1 MQKREREKVQKRE
14 GEKVQKG
21 RGGGEAE
28 GVTLVSARGGDR
40 PCEASGAIKKSS
52 LPPLGAR
59 LIDQAKRCKSPPIF
73 KFFLIFACP

>member
-28 GVTLVSARGGDR
+28 GVTLVSTRGGDR

-52 LPPLGAR
+52 LPL
-59 LIDQAKRCKSPPIF
+59 
-73 KFFLIFACP
+73 

>member
-1 MQKREREKVQKRE
+1 MGKDGDWEWVEKRGLGIWQKRGRGNMQKREREKVQKRE

-52 LPPLGAR
+52 LPP
-59 LIDQAKRCKSPPIF
+59 
-73 KFFLIFACP
+73 

>member
-1 MQKREREKVQKRE
+1 MGKDGDWEWVEKRGLWILAEEGKGKCADEGKGKKVQKRE

-40 PCEASGAIKKSS
+40 PCEA
-52 LPPLGAR
+52 
-59 LIDQAKRCKSPPIF
+59 
-73 KFFLIFACP
+73 